1 MVSALP
7 PGLINEI
14 RSVPAKVLLRPAL
27 TVPKS
32 KRTGPSFA
40 DEIIMLSLRVIVADL
55 AAVIVDSSKA
65 AIAAALLRFRII
77 IKSPIPVNFRSVS
90 GLRHSVNQFWGAVQL
105 CLISHL
111 HKKVLDV
118 GQPQFAVV
126 DLLESMELVGRDGI
140 GHSYRGRRRARYQAV
155 VLGASGHR
163 LRQRLS
169 AEEVAAAAD
178 RCRDDQRSPEEMAA
192 LRHRLARIAGQSRQQ
207 FPPTHCATSLQQ
219 Y

>member
-1 MVSALP
+1 MFSVQTAPEANAGGQLPRVPLAGAGMVSALP

-55 AAVIVDSSKA
+55 AAVIVESSKA

-111 HKKVLDV
+111 HKKVLDI
-118 GQPQFAVV
+118 GQPQLAVV

-140 GHSYRGRRRARYQAV
+140 GPSLSRTKARTIPSGRSRGF
-155 VLGASGHR
+155 GA
-163 LRQRLS
+163 
-169 AEEVAAAAD
+169 
-178 RCRDDQRSPEEMAA
+178 
-192 LRHRLARIAGQSRQQ
+192 
-207 FPPTHCATSLQQ
+207 
-219 Y
+219 